1 MREVE
6 PHVPRPLPELT
17 TVLTDYAL
25 AGLALLL
32 AGRLFRSASP
42 LPEARRLWV
51 AAFLSSA
58 LGAFLGGTWHAVSPA
73 AVVPRRHLW
82 SATYLVLGLA
92 NFAFLAGA
100 ARAVLPRPGRV
111 AAFALLGARFVV
123 YAVWLLSLRQVR
135 LVVVDFALSLLLL
148 LAFALYCLFT
158 KREGAGGWL
167 LAGTL
172 VSGAGAAVLASG
184 RSPFSGFNHN
194 DCFHVIQMGGTWL
207 FYRAGLRLQDR
218 P

>member
-1 MREVE
+1 M
-6 PHVPRPLPELT
+6 PELT

-25 AGLALLL
+25 AALAVLL

-51 AAFLSSA
+51 AAFLLSA
-58 LGAFLGGTWHAVSPA
+58 LGAFLGGTWHAVSPG
-73 AVVPRRHLW
+73 AVVSRRHLW

-92 NFAFLAGA
+92 NLAFLAGA
-100 ARAVLPRPGRV
+100 VRAVVPSPRRT
-111 AAFALLGARFVV
+111 AAFALLGVRFVV
-123 YAVWLLSLRQVR
+123 YAVWLLLLRQVR
-135 LVVVDFALSLLLL
+135 LVVADFALSLLLL

-158 KREGAGGWL
+158 KREGTGGWL

-172 VSGAGAAVLASG
+172 VSAAGAAVLASG

-194 DCFHVIQMGGTWL
+194 DWFHVIQMGGTWL

-218 P
+218 